1 MNYKN
6 LFNEKLNSLLFLE
19 VKWDGFKKSV
29 GIPQNI
35 KLKNSE
41 VYIPISSKYITSNI
55 NDQIKINNLPIYY
68 FIEGMLLSMGADE
81 NLKFKEDYII
91 ILNNISDSEECG
103 KSLVADRVKED
114 NLEEAYLLLKGLY
127 IATGDEEYYKK
138 LLLVGESIREKDSG
152 FEEILLKDIDEGKKE
167 FIDMPDPYLYKA
179 IILRKKE
186 DFLGAKVE
194 INEYINKGGEIT
206 KEIKT
211 LIDDI
216 ENVSNYE
223 KAVEMLDKD
232 PKEAFKMLV
241 DLSEKFDK
249 NPLIY
254 YYLGVASR
262 KLENFNKAIYYLN
275 KSLEIESGMLEVV
288 TELGINYACLGEYE
302 EALAYFEKA
311 FEASRDVE
319 TCTNIVMC
327 YLNLGNME
335 KAKEYLEEAKK
346 INSEDEIV
354 KQLVTMLKG
363 K

>member
-91 ILNNISDSEECG
+91 IFNNISDSEECG

-167 FIDMPDPYLYKA
+167 FIDMPEPYLYKA
-179 IILRKKE
+179 VILRKKE

-211 LIDDI
+211 LIDD
-216 ENVSNYE
+216 

-241 DLSEKFDK
+241 ALSEKFDK

-254 YYLGVASR
+254 YYLGIASR
-262 KLENFNKAIYYLN
+262 KLENFNKAISYLN